1 MCCSNYQ
8 VSKVLDFCPIFL
20 IIQPYCQKVKK
31 IKMKMQC
38 SCDFSAGR
46 GINVICKSRY
56 FNLLIGQINEK
67 MPNIKNI
74 YIFNRHPRNSHV
86 SQKNLLVDDI
96 FDIVNNKVLSEG
108 TFTPRLF
115 WYEYIELLN
124 NKSHGLSPLVDFHP
138 FPLGGTESWFFT
150 VYCLFCLIF
159 FFKIMESWWKRKTWC
174 FPQKHLNLKSWLKP
188 VWFKSFTMVCF
199 YQGLSI
205 NCENLKLDL
214 EEEPGWI

>member
-1 MCCSNYQ
+1 MDPPVTIGLKRYKVDKHIYLPSLVFSWMMVVKVFKKINCFDRLDLYNVLNLDIAVNWNTLEYPPYNRLNLQEAMKGMKNLEELNFNLDKEICCSNYQ
-8 VSKVLDFCPIFL
+8 VSKILELCPIFL
-20 IIQPYCQKVKK
+20 IIQPFCQKVRK

-38 SCDFSAGR
+38 SCDFSVGR

-86 SQKNLLVDDI
+86 SQKKLLVDDI

-115 WYEYIELLN
+115 
-124 NKSHGLSPLVDFHP
+124 
-138 FPLGGTESWFFT
+138 
-150 VYCLFCLIF
+150 
-159 FFKIMESWWKRKTWC
+159 
-174 FPQKHLNLKSWLKP
+174 
-188 VWFKSFTMVCF
+188 
-199 YQGLSI
+199 
-205 NCENLKLDL
+205 
-214 EEEPGWI
+214 